1 MIDLNDIYS
10 IKSINKENDND
21 KVSLKFMTMDEELIC
36 SYEYPLETY
45 SNQAIEDFLKK
56 NNEDSLKSFFNFGN
70 NFSIHNLSF
79 YIKIDGGFQKLD
91 ISNINS
97 VKIESLEDTVMF
109 LGMNYID
116 SPNTSAMT
124 LVHDSFSK
132 KLKIYVKYEPK
143 YKNIVNNFENY
154 IINNTRFIGKPKLN
168 KKNYYLYDKASKDMK
183 LILINDED
191 INNTNIHCFSV
202 LDSYC
207 NAKNNLFIY
216 EGITNNKIE
225 FSRFFKINL
234 NENKLALL
242 SSKFPKRILHSMI
255 FIPSSYIF
263 IIGGKGC
270 KEVLTYEIKDD
281 NNDYNIINNK
291 NNDIKPYDKYPHLLP
306 KELLEP
312 SLISIDNKYIYIFE
326 NSTIFL
332 NILRVNIL
340 NISPFE
346 QIEFSENNYQIN
358 MNQKFFGVVKNKN
371 SILFLGGQKLNMNF
385 NSSNNNNSGNNFCFQ
400 YNYEKNIITESKKEF
415 FSINFIEKTF
425 IPIENDMYIQFA
437 EYKKEDNKNAIKM
450 VQINRKEKD
459 IINSELIK

>member
-1 MIDLNDIYS
+1 MIDINDIYS
-10 IKSINKENDND
+10 LKSINKEDDND
-21 KVSLKFMTMDEELIC
+21 KITLKFMTIDEELIC

-56 NNEDSLKSFFNFGN
+56 NNENSLKSFFNFGN

-79 YIKIDGGFQKLD
+79 YTKIDGNFQRLD
-91 ISNINS
+91 ISNITS
-97 VKIESLEDTVMF
+97 LKIESLEDTVMF
-109 LGMNYID
+109 LGKNYID
-116 SPNTSAMT
+116 SPNTSAVT
-124 LVHDSFSK
+124 NNNFF
-132 KLKIYVKYEPK
+132 KIYVKYEPK
-143 YKNIVNNFENY
+143 YKNIVNNFDNY
-154 IINNTRFIGKPKLN
+154 IINNTHFIGKPKLN
-168 KKNYYLYDKASKDMK
+168 KKNYYLYDKESKQIK
-183 LILINDED
+183 LILINEED
-191 INNTNIHCFSV
+191 IVTTKINSFSV
-202 LDSYC
+202 LDAYC

-234 NENKLALL
+234 NENKLTLI
-242 SSKFPKRILHSMI
+242 SSNFPKRILHSMI

-270 KEVLTYEIKDD
+270 KEVLTYEIKFGNVD
-281 NNDYNIINNK
+281 NIKNN

-340 NISPFE
+340 SLSPFE
-346 QIEFSENNYQIN
+346 QIELNENNYKIN
-358 MNQKFFGVVKNKN
+358 MNQKFFGVVKKKS

-385 NSSNNNNSGNNFCFQ
+385 NNSNNNNSENNFCFE
-400 YNYEKNIITESKKEF
+400 YNYDKNLITESKDKF

-425 IPIENDMYIQFA
+425 IPIENDMYIQLA
-437 EYKKEDNKNAIKM
+437 EYKKEGNKNAIKM
-450 VQINRKEKD
+450 VQIKRKEKD
-459 IINSELIK
+459 VINSELIK

>member
-1 MIDLNDIYS
+1 MIDINDIYS
-10 IKSINKENDND
+10 LKSINKEDDND
-21 KVSLKFMTMDEELIC
+21 KITLKFMTMDEELIC

-56 NNEDSLKSFFNFGN
+56 NNENSLKSFFNFGN

-79 YIKIDGGFQKLD
+79 YTKIDGNFHRLD
-91 ISNINS
+91 KSNITS
-97 VKIESLEDTVMF
+97 LKIESLEDTVMF
-109 LGMNYID
+109 LGMNYIN

-124 LVHDSFSK
+124 NNNFF
-132 KLKIYVKYEPK
+132 KIYVKYEPK
-143 YKNIVNNFENY
+143 YKNIVNNFDNY
-154 IINNTRFIGKPKLN
+154 IINNTHFIGKPKLN
-168 KKNYYLYDKASKDMK
+168 KKNYYLYDKESKQIK
-183 LILINDED
+183 LILINEED
-191 INNTNIHCFSV
+191 IDETKINSFSV

-234 NENKLALL
+234 NENKLTLI
-242 SSKFPKRILHSMI
+242 SSNFPKRIFHSMI

-270 KEVLTYEIKDD
+270 KEVLTYEIKYGNVDSIK
-281 NNDYNIINNK
+281 NN

-346 QIEFSENNYQIN
+346 QIELNENNYKIN
-358 MNQKFFGVVKNKN
+358 MNQKFFGVVKKKS

-385 NSSNNNNSGNNFCFQ
+385 NNSNNNNSDNNFCFE
-400 YNYEKNIITESKKEF
+400 YNYDKNLITESKDKF

-425 IPIENDMYIQFA
+425 IPIENDMYIQLA
-437 EYKKEDNKNAIKM
+437 EYKKEGNKNAIKM
-450 VQINRKEKD
+450 VQIKRKEKD

>member
-1 MIDLNDIYS
+1 MIDINDIYS
-10 IKSINKENDND
+10 LKSINKEDDND
-21 KVSLKFMTMDEELIC
+21 KITLKFMTMDEELIC

-56 NNEDSLKSFFNFGN
+56 NNENSLKSFFNFGN

-79 YIKIDGGFQKLD
+79 YTKIDGNFHRLD
-91 ISNINS
+91 KSNITS
-97 VKIESLEDTVMF
+97 LKIESLEDTVMF
-109 LGMNYID
+109 LGMNYIN

-124 LVHDSFSK
+124 NNNFF
-132 KLKIYVKYEPK
+132 KIYVKYEPK
-143 YKNIVNNFENY
+143 YKNIVNNFDNY
-154 IINNTRFIGKPKLN
+154 IINNTHFIGKPKLN
-168 KKNYYLYDKASKDMK
+168 KKNYYLYDKESKQIK
-183 LILINDED
+183 LILINEED
-191 INNTNIHCFSV
+191 IVTTKINSFSV
-202 LDSYC
+202 LDAYC

-216 EGITNNKIE
+216 EGITNKNIE

-234 NENKLALL
+234 NENKLTLI
-242 SSKFPKRILHSMI
+242 SSNFPKRILHSMI

-270 KEVLTYEIKDD
+270 KEVLTYEIKYGNMD
-281 NNDYNIINNK
+281 NINIK
-291 NNDIKPYDKYPHLLP
+291 NNNYDIKPYDKYPHLLP

-340 NISPFE
+340 NLSPFE
-346 QIEFSENNYQIN
+346 QIELNENNYKIN
-358 MNQKFFGVVKNKN
+358 MNQKFFGVVKKKS

-385 NSSNNNNSGNNFCFQ
+385 NNSNNNNSENNFCFE
-400 YNYEKNIITESKKEF
+400 YNYDKNLITESKDKF

-425 IPIENDMYIQFA
+425 IPIENDMYIQLA

-450 VQINRKEKD
+450 VQIKRKEKD

>member
-1 MIDLNDIYS
+1 MNLDVNNIS
-10 IKSINKENDND
+10 ITNSINKENNND
-21 KVSLKFMTMDEELIC
+21 KVLLKFITTDEELIC

-56 NNEDSLKSFFNFGN
+56 NNENSLKNFFNFGN

-79 YIKIDGGFQKLD
+79 YTKIDGNFQRLD
-91 ISNINS
+91 LSNITS
-97 VKIESLEDTVMF
+97 LKIESLEDTVLF
-109 LGMNYID
+109 LGMNYIN

-124 LVHDSFSK
+124 NNNFF
-132 KLKIYVKYEPK
+132 KIYVKYEPK
-143 YKNIVNNFENY
+143 YKNIVDNFDNY

-168 KKNYYLYDKASKDMK
+168 KKNYYLYDKNSKELK
-183 LILINDED
+183 LILLNDED
-191 INNTNIHCFSV
+191 IYKTKINSFSII
-202 LDSYC
+202 DTYC

-216 EGITNNKIE
+216 EGITNNNIE
-225 FSRFFKINL
+225 YSRFFKINL
-234 NENKLALL
+234 TENKLTLI
-242 SSKFPKRILHSMI
+242 SSKFQKRILHSMI
-255 FIPSSYIF
+255 FIPSSYLF
-263 IIGGKGC
+263 IIGGKGF
-270 KEVLTYEIKDD
+270 KEVLTYEIKED
-281 NNDYNIINNK
+281 NDNENNIINK
-291 NNDIKPYDKYPHLLP
+291 NDDIKPYDKYPHLLP

-312 SLISIDNKYIYIFE
+312 SLISIDNKYIYILE
-326 NSTIFL
+326 NSTICL

-346 QIEFSENNYQIN
+346 QIELSENNYQIN

-385 NSSNNNNSGNNFCFQ
+385 NNSNNNSENNYCFE
-400 YNYEKNIITESKKEF
+400 YDYDKNIITESKKKF

-437 EYKKEDNKNAIKM
+437 EYKKNDYKNAIKM

-459 IINSELIK
+459 VINSELIK

>member
-1 MIDLNDIYS
+1 MIDINDIYS
-10 IKSINKENDND
+10 TKSINKENDND
-21 KVSLKFMTMDEELIC
+21 KVLLKFVTMNEELIC
-36 SYEYPLETY
+36 SYEYPLQTY

-56 NNEDSLKSFFNFGN
+56 NNENSLKTFFNFGN

-79 YIKIDGGFQKLD
+79 NTKIDGNFQRLD
-91 ISNINS
+91 ISNITS
-97 VKIESLEDTVMF
+97 LKIESLEDTVMF
-109 LGMNYID
+109 LGKNYID
-116 SPNTSAMT
+116 SPNTSAVT
-124 LVHDSFSK
+124 NNNFF
-132 KLKIYVKYEPK
+132 KIYVKYEPK

-168 KKNYYLYDKASKDMK
+168 TKNYYLYDKSSKHIEIV
-183 LILINDED
+183 LTNEED
-191 INNTNIHCFSV
+191 IKITKINSFSV
-202 LDSYC
+202 LDAYC
-207 NAKNNLFIY
+207 NAKNNVYIY
-216 EGITNNKIE
+216 EGTSNNNIE

-234 NENKLALL
+234 IENKLSLI

-281 NNDYNIINNK
+281 NKNNIK
-291 NNDIKPYDKYPHLLP
+291 KENNDIKPYDKYPHLLP

-340 NISPFE
+340 TISPFE
-346 QIEFSENNYQIN
+346 QIELSGNNYKIN
-358 MNQKFFGVVKNKN
+358 MNQKFFGLAKHKN

-385 NSSNNNNSGNNFCFQ
+385 NNSNNGNNNSENNFCFQ
-400 YNYEKNIITESKKEF
+400 YNYEKNLITESKNEF

-425 IPIENDMYIQFA
+425 IPIENNMYIQFA
-437 EYKKEDNKNAIKM
+437 EYKKEGNKNAIKK
-450 VQINRKEKD
+450 VEISRKEKEF
-459 IINSELIK
+459 INSELIK

>member
-1 MIDLNDIYS
+1 MIDINDIYS
-10 IKSINKENDND
+10 LKSINKEDDND
-21 KVSLKFMTMDEELIC
+21 KITLKFMTMDEELIC
-36 SYEYPLETY
+36 SYEYPLETN

-56 NNEDSLKSFFNFGN
+56 NNENSLKSFFNFGN

-79 YIKIDGGFQKLD
+79 YTKIDGNFHRLD
-91 ISNINS
+91 KSNITS
-97 VKIESLEDTVMF
+97 LKIESLEDTVMF
-109 LGMNYID
+109 LGMNYIN

-124 LVHDSFSK
+124 NNSFF
-132 KLKIYVKYEPK
+132 KIYVKYEPK
-143 YKNIVNNFENY
+143 YKNIVNNFDNY
-154 IINNTRFIGKPKLN
+154 IINNTHFIGKPKLN
-168 KKNYYLYDKASKDMK
+168 KKNYYLYDKESKQIK
-183 LILINDED
+183 LILINEED
-191 INNTNIHCFSV
+191 IDETKINSFSV

-234 NENKLALL
+234 NENKLTLI
-242 SSKFPKRILHSMI
+242 SSNFPKRIFHSMI

-270 KEVLTYEIKDD
+270 KEVLTYEIKYGNVDSIK
-281 NNDYNIINNK
+281 NN

-346 QIEFSENNYQIN
+346 QIELNENNYKIN
-358 MNQKFFGVVKNKN
+358 MNQKFFGVVKKKS

-385 NSSNNNNSGNNFCFQ
+385 NNSNNNNSDNNFCFE
-400 YNYEKNIITESKKEF
+400 YNYDKNLITESKDKF

-425 IPIENDMYIQFA
+425 IPIENDMYIQLA
-437 EYKKEDNKNAIKM
+437 EYKKEGNKNAIKM
-450 VQINRKEKD
+450 VQIKRKEKD